1 MTDHWSLVTTHPMRY
16 PVLCYQPGCGQPA
29 VYKIAAEWSDGVTNE
44 LKTYGLTCAEHLR
57 VWYQRALQ
65 SQKRCRLAPGEYLG
79 EPAVYRFE
87 PNVRDVQLVRLRDLE
102 TQLRRELGGA
112 SNP

>member
-1 MTDHWSLVTTHPMRY
+1 MRLSSY

-29 VYKIAAEWSDGVTNE
+29 LYKIAAEWSDGVTQE

-57 VWYQRALQ
+57 LWYQRALH

-79 EPAVYRFE
+79 EPAVYRFQR
-87 PNVRDVQLVRLRDLE
+87 NVRDVELVRLKELE
-102 TQLRRELGGA
+102 ELLRRELAGETR
-112 SNP
+112 P